1 MLWIWLSGYLVG
13 HLLRIRR
20 GLIKFFLSKDLQFSG
35 TGVTLFDGTSRPT
48 LHFFK
53 RINEGLLHFFKR
65 IDVDLV
71 PDRLHILVK
80 IANFA
85 GTKTQA

>member
-1 MLWIWLSGYLVG
+1 ML
-13 HLLRIRR
+13 
-20 GLIKFFLSKDLQFSG
+20 
-35 TGVTLFDGTSRPT
+35 P

-53 RINEGLLHFFKR
+53 RITEELLHFFKR

-80 IANFA
+80 IANFV
-85 GTKTQA
+85 GTKTQT